1 MGSSSSNPQKVT
13 VERDEVSGTV
23 KVVLNMLFMLLS
35 KVTSFGSF
43 LMKICM

>member
-23 KVVLNMLFMLLS
+23 KVVIDMPFTLLP
-35 KVTSFGSF
+35 KVTSFCSF